1 MNSSA
6 TNFWTIVLTRRKTS
20 NGLPKQKE
28 KQKELVENEL
38 FYDNFMT
45 IYWYNCTF
53 YEWGFL

>member
-20 NGLPKQKE
+20 NGLQKQKE

-45 IYWYNCTF
+45 IYWHNCTF